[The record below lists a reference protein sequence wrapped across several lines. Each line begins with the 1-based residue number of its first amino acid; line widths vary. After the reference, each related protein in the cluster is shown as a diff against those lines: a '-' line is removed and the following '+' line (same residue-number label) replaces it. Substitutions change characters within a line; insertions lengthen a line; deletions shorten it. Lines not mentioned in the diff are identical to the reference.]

1 MAKLMIA
8 LPDDFVKRVDR
19 AARADPRG
27 EPFPGRPPPTPGRLE
42 ARLAAL
48 RALEHLWVGQ
58 RDSTEVSRYF
68 RERL

>member
-27 EPFPGRPPPTPGRLE
+27 E
-42 ARLAAL
+42 RLAPL

-68 RERL
+68 RERP